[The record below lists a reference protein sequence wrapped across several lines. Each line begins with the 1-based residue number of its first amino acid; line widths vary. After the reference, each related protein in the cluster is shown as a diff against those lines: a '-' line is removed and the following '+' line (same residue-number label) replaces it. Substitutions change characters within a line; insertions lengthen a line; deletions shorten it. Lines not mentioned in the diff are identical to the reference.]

1 MPKQTVQEEV
11 ACADADV
18 EVEVQA
24 PAMIADRRK
33 SNRERRTQDTERRSG
48 LERRR
53 GPGRRKSDERRAA
66 EEGEMTDEQFEFIMA
81 IDTYKRV
88 NKRPFPSWTEVLEII
103 KALGYRK
110 VAEPAPLD
118 KRMADELDLFFLDE

>member
-1 MPKQTVQEEV
+1 MPKQIVQEEV
-11 ACADADV
+11 ARADADA
-18 EVEVQA
+18 EVQA
-24 PAMIADRRK
+24 TAVIADRRK
-33 SNRERRTQDTERRSG
+33 KNRDRRTKDTERRTG

-118 KRMADELDLFFLDE
+118 TRVTDELDLFFLDE